1 MKYFDWNEEKNQK
14 LKRERNISFEE
25 IVNYLHEEKFLD
37 KIDNP
42 NKKKYP
48 NQSIFIIEHENYV
61 YLIPFVEDD
70 KKVFLK
76 TIIPSRNATKKY
88 LRRNINE

>member
-25 IVNYLHEEKFLD
+25 IANYLHEEKFLD

-42 NKKKYP
+42 NKKNIQINLFLLLNMK
-48 NQSIFIIEHENYV
+48 IMFI
-61 YLIPFVEDD
+61 
-70 KKVFLK
+70 
-76 TIIPSRNATKKY
+76 
-88 LRRNINE
+88 